1 MNHTITRHQ
10 GTVTITLPIRTV
22 SEANA
27 HEFWR
32 VRQKRAKQQRG
43 ITALMCRGLLRNLR
57 NDEFEPLPLLDVRMI
72 RIAPRELDSDN
83 LPSSMKH
90 CRDGVADALGIDDR
104 DRRIE
109 WTYAQERGGKGE
121 YAVRIEVRQR
131 AEVAA

>member
-1 MNHTITRHQ
+1 MSTLVQRHQ

-57 NDEFEPLPLLDVRMI
+57 ADEFDALPALDVRMI
-72 RIAPRELDSDN
+72 RIASRELDSDN

-90 CRDGVADALGIDDR
+90 CRDGVADAFGIDDR
-104 DRRIE
+104 DPRVT
-109 WTYAQERGGKGE
+109 WHYAQERGAPKE

-131 AEVAA
+131 GEVAA